1 MLRRYL
7 YRCPLCRT
15 TSPVRFQLDDLA
27 AEGNAHRQTIHGGH
41 IPDDEAAGQIDRLG
55 RWYVALTPL
64 VALHAH
70 LADALSDLRDP
81 KAMGHYWWASAG
93 ATLTLGGAAAL
104 AVMFI
109 SAAL

>member
-1 MLRRYL
+1 MRRYR
-7 YRCPLCRT
+7 YRCTVCRT
-15 TSPVRFQLDDLA
+15 TSPVVHQIHDLA
-27 AEGNAHRQTIHGGH
+27 AEGEAHRQTMHGGH
-41 IPDDEAAGQIDRLG
+41 FPDDEAAGRIDRLG
-55 RWYVALTPL
+55 RWYTALTPL

-104 AVMFI
+104 AFTFI